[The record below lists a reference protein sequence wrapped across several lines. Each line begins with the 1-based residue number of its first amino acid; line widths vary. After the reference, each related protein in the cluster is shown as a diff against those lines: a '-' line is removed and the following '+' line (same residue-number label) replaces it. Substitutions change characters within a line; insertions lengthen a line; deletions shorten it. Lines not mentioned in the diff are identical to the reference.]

1 MKIEDKILDLN
12 FQRKAAKTALG
23 VSMGITALT
32 ALDMNARASRL
43 HKISGLVMLGC
54 AIWHAGL
61 YGSPYSEFLK
71 NRKAKALALRNE
83 DFDLNPAADTM
94 YGAADVAS
102 ATGAAA
108 ALTGAAS
115 AVAAAAGAA
124 GGKGRSARS
133 KTADG
138 KTKSAKSNKA
148 GATQTAPKTRRRTR
162 KSDAS

>member
-83 DFDLNPAADTM
+83 DFDLNFTEDEAIDASNTASGGSVSTNSTATSAA
-94 YGAADVAS
+94 
-102 ATGAAA
+102 
-108 ALTGAAS
+108 
-115 AVAAAAGAA
+115 
-124 GGKGRSARS
+124 K
-133 KTADG
+133 
-138 KTKSAKSNKA
+138 
-148 GATQTAPKTRRRTR
+148 TAPKRRRRIR
-162 KSDAS
+162 KSV

>member
-1 MKIEDKILDLN
+1 
-12 FQRKAAKTALG
+12 
-23 VSMGITALT
+23 MGITALT
-32 ALDMNARASRL
+32 ALNMNSRMSQL
-43 HKISGLVMLGC
+43 HKFSGIVMLGC
-54 AIWHAGL
+54 AIWHASL

-133 KTADG
+133 KTAGG
-138 KTKSAKSNKA
+138 KIKSAKSNKA
-148 GATQTAPKTRRRTR
+148 GATQTAPKTHRRTR
-162 KSDAS
+162 KNDAS

>member
-83 DFDLNPAADTM
+83 DFDLNPTADTM

-102 ATGAAA
+102 ATGAA

-133 KTADG
+133 KTAGG

-148 GATQTAPKTRRRTR
+148 GAKQTAPKTRRRTR
-162 KSDAS
+162 KSNAS

>member
-94 YGAADVAS
+94 YGA
-102 ATGAAA
+102 TG
-108 ALTGAAS
+108 S
-115 AVAAAAGAA
+115 K
-124 GGKGRSARS
+124 GGSARS
-133 KTADG
+133 KAAGG

-148 GATQTAPKTRRRTR
+148 GATQIAPKTRRRTR

>member
-1 MKIEDKILDLN
+1 
-12 FQRKAAKTALG
+12 
-23 VSMGITALT
+23 MGITALT

-94 YGAADVAS
+94 YGAANVAS
-102 ATGAAA
+102 A
-108 ALTGAAS
+108 TGAAS

-124 GGKGRSARS
+124 GGKGGSARS
-133 KTADG
+133 KAAGG

>member
-83 DFDLNPAADTM
+83 DFDLNPTADTM
-94 YGAADVAS
+94 YGAADV
-102 ATGAAA
+102 
-108 ALTGAAS
+108 
-115 AVAAAAGAA
+115 VAAAAGAA
-124 GGKGRSARS
+124 GGKGGSARS
-133 KTADG
+133 KTAGG

>member
-83 DFDLNPAADTM
+83 DFDLNFTEDDAID
-94 YGAADVAS
+94 AS
-102 ATGAAA
+102 S
-108 ALTGAAS
+108 AAS
-115 AVAAAAGAA
+115 GGSVSTNSTATSAA
-124 GGKGRSARS
+124 K
-133 KTADG
+133 
-138 KTKSAKSNKA
+138 
-148 GATQTAPKTRRRTR
+148 TAPKRRRRIRT
-162 KSDAS
+162 SA

>member
-83 DFDLNPAADTM
+83 DFDLNPAADMM

-102 ATGAAA
+102 ATGAA

-124 GGKGRSARS
+124 GGKGGSARS
-133 KTADG
+133 KTAGG
-138 KTKSAKSNKA
+138 KTKSVKSNKA
-148 GATQTAPKTRRRTR
+148 SATQTAPKTRRRTR